1 MVEEKGSGDVLLE
14 GWLLK
19 RSRVV
24 KKWRN
29 RWFILTPTNL
39 FSFKD
44 SQSSANATEIIHLRE
59 FISITPVES
68 KRNKNRFCITTK
80 KGSFNLG
87 ASSDYERDK
96 WIEAISRLFP
106 NAPLPTQTEEPAQ
119 TEVPARAPDSWPP
132 EHRIE
137 QFQIN

>member
-1 MVEEKGSGDVLLE
+1 MVEERGSGDVLLE

-44 SQSSANATEIIHLRE
+44 SQSSTNATEIIHLRD
-59 FISITPVES
+59 FISINPVQS
-68 KRNKNRFCITTK
+68 KRNENRFCITTK
-80 KGSFNLG
+80 ERSFNLR

-106 NAPLPTQTEEPAQ
+106 NASLPTQTEVPAQ
-119 TEVPARAPDSWPP
+119 VPESWPT
-132 EHRIE
+132 EHHIVKFE
-137 QFQIN
+137 INEAN